1 MKIERINED
10 KVRITL
16 SFEELEKRNLTL
28 SDIQKNDAVAKN
40 LFASIIEESNLDEYI
55 EFENSQLFIE
65 AASDNNDTFILTI
78 TKIKDLP
85 DLNKYSKKQ
94 IKPLYRIDSKIYEFD
109 SLDTILDFLKIAKDQ
124 NLYFGSNSLY
134 KYNDKYFVLFSENAV
149 KNKNFL
155 KTYVIMSEFMSRHFS
170 YNLYYTTI
178 KEKGSLLIKTRALQK
193 LSKI

>member
-16 SFEELEKRNLTL
+16 SFEELEKRNVTL
-28 SDIQKNDAVAKN
+28 SDIEKNDTIAKN
-40 LFASIIEESNLDEYI
+40 LFVSIIEESDLDEYI

-94 IKPLYRIDSKIYEFD
+94 TKKLYRIDSKIYEFD
-109 SLDTILDFLKIAKDQ
+109 SLDTILEFLKIAKEQ

-134 KYNDKYFVLFSENAV
+134 KYEDKYFVLFSESAI

-155 KTYVIMSEFMSRHFS
+155 KTYVIMSEFMNRHFS
-170 YNLYYTTI
+170 SDLYCTTI
-178 KEKGSLLIKTRALQK
+178 REKGTIVIKNRALQK